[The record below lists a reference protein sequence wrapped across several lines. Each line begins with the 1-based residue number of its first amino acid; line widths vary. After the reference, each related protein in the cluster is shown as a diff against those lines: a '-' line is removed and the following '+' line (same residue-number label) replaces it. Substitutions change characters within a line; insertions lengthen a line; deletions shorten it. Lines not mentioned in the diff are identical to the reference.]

1 MILKVAWRNIWRNRI
16 RSMVIIIAIALGLWA
31 GVFASAFVVGMMQE
45 KVESIIRLEMS
56 DFQIHHAEYR
66 DEMDVKMVIENSQQ
80 IAEDIREKD
89 GVIGVSQRVLANA
102 MINSASKNGGVQVVG
117 IDPAKE
123 AVVSEIDQYL
133 DTGAYFEGI
142 KRNPIYLSKRVAEE
156 YNLRIRSKVVL
167 TVQDVNREISAASF
181 RVVGIFN
188 TNNGPFDEGRVYVRH
203 EDLEGLVGTHEAHQ
217 IATLLNNHDSAE
229 SIASQFAA
237 KHPDLEVLPWLD
249 LATGMRLI
257 IEMTDTYTYYIVG
270 IIMLAL
276 LFSIVNTMLMAVLER
291 VRELGML
298 MAVGMN
304 KVRVFAMIMF
314 ETVMLALIGG
324 PAGLILS
331 YLSIRYFNHAGI
343 NLGTDV
349 YADLGFSS
357 IIYPD
362 LDAGS
367 YLGVSIMVVS
377 MTIIAAIYPAMKA
390 LKLKPAEAVRKI

>member
-1 MILKVAWRNIWRNRI
+1 
-16 RSMVIIIAIALGLWA
+16 MVIIVAIALGLWA

-56 DFQIHHAEYR
+56 DFQIHHPEYR
-66 DEMDVKMVIENSQQ
+66 DELDVRMVIDDSKA
-80 IAEDIREKD
+80 IANVIRTKE
-89 GVIGVSQRVLANA
+89 GVIGVSERILANA
-102 MINSASKNGGVQVVG
+102 MINSASQNGAVQVVG

-142 KRNPIYLSKRVAEE
+142 KRNPIYLSQRVAEK
-156 YNLRIRSKVVL
+156 YNLRVRSKVVL
-167 TVQDVNREISAASF
+167 TVQDVDREISAASF

-203 EDLEGLVGTHEAHQ
+203 SDLQGLVGTHEAHQ
-217 IATLLNNHDSAE
+217 IATLLNDHDSAE
-229 SIASQFAA
+229 VTASRFA
-237 KHPDLEVLPWLD
+237 KKYSDLEVLPWLD
-249 LATGMRLI
+249 LATGMRMI

-304 KVRVFAMIMF
+304 KLRIFSMILL
-314 ETVMLALIGG
+314 ETMMLAFIGG
-324 PAGLILS
+324 PVGLILS
-331 YLSIRYFNHAGI
+331 YLSISYFNHAGI
-343 NLGTDV
+343 HLGTSV
-349 YADLGFSS
+349 YEDMGFASV
-357 IIYPD
+357 IYPD

-367 YLGVSIMVVS
+367 YMGVSIMVVG
-377 MTIIAAIYPAMKA
+377 MAILAASYPALKA
-390 LKLKPAEAVRKI
+390 LKLKPAEAIRKI